1 MLALVRLVLYFMPM
15 HKEAQATQSLI
26 TTADAAQMLGVHV
39 ATVSR
44 MVASGRLVPAI
55 KVPGKTGAF
64 LFHPE
69 DVAALRGESNG

>member
-1 MLALVRLVLYFMPM
+1 MPYVVPM
-15 HKEAQATQSLI
+15 HKTPHDAPTYI
-26 TTADAAQMLGVHV
+26 TTADAARLLGVHV

-44 MVASGRLVPAI
+44 MVAAGRLVPAI

-69 DVAALRGESNG
+69 DVEALRGSP

>member
-1 MLALVRLVLYFMPM
+1 MPYGVHM
-15 HKEAQATQSLI
+15 HKPAHDAPAYI
-26 TTADAAQMLGVHV
+26 TTADAARLLGVHV

-64 LFHPE
+64 LFHPD
-69 DVAALRGESNG
+69 DVAAVKAAS

>member
-1 MLALVRLVLYFMPM
+1 MLALVRLVPYVGLM
-15 HKEAQATQSLI
+15 HKEAQATPNLI

-44 MVASGRLVPAI
+44 MVASGRLAPAI

-69 DVAALRGESNG
+69 DVEASRTP